1 MDHSKASPTTS
12 EPTPRPTTAG
22 KRPETRGWRRL
33 LSRARLGRRSRRGKP
48 TVLPPP
54 PQLEHR
60 REPRAQVQLRASTTS
75 IDPVRNPVSGETYYE
90 CSENEQVLNLS
101 RRGVGLRCSQPPT
114 VGTRLLLQLHLQGES
129 SPIELIGRTCWSRVE
144 VVRGAGSR
152 RAAAGVGIELTG
164 GSRDQLNRYERSLA
178 RLHRGGNTL
187 LATPEGLG

>member
-1 MDHSKASPTTS
+1 MDHSKASPS
-12 EPTPRPTTAG
+12 ASDPSPRPTTAG

-33 LSRARLGRRSRRGKP
+33 LSRAHLGRSSRRGKP

-54 PQLEHR
+54 PQLEQR
-60 REPRAQVQLRASTTS
+60 REPRTQVQLRASTTS
-75 IDPVRNPVSGETYYE
+75 IDRVRNPATGETYYE
-90 CSENEQVLNLS
+90 SNENEQVIDLS

-144 VVRGAGSR
+144 VVRGAGPR
-152 RAAAGVGIELTG
+152 RAAALVGIELTG
-164 GSRDQLNRYERSLA
+164 GSRKQLNRYERSLA
-178 RLHRGGNTL
+178 RLHRGVNTM